1 MCLPD
6 RLLEDEV
13 LRAQVA
19 TWFRRRP
26 TVAKWRVA
34 ALFASAESFLE
45 REREALPLWWV
56 VAFGLGIALWLTL
69 PGPDSWRACLLLTAG
84 IGVGARLLQ
93 GRLAHALFAGSL
105 AVALGLGL
113 VWLRS
118 DLVQAPRIERP
129 AIRTFDATVSSVD
142 PLVARDSVRLL
153 VRPADGALPP
163 LLRVNVRNEDAPASG
178 LGPGARVRIKARLAP
193 PMPMPLPGAHDYARD
208 AWFAGIGGT
217 GKALGAL
224 ELLEPATESGL
235 DAVRDRLDRHIR
247 AQLAESEGGIATAL
261 VTGDQGALPE
271 ADAEA
276 MRRSGLA
283 HLLSVSGLH
292 IAAAIGAAFLLTLR
306 LLAFSERLAL
316 RLNLVLVASGVG
328 ALAGVGYT
336 LLTGMQVPTVRSCI
350 AAVLVLIGVA
360 LGREAISMR
369 LIAAA
374 ALAVLLIRP
383 EAMYGASFQLS
394 FAAVTT
400 LVALYS
406 WPWFKRVSEPREQG
420 LLGRLGRNLA
430 VMLVTGLAIE
440 VALLPFALYHF
451 HKAGLY
457 GVGAN
462 LVAIPLTTFVIMPL
476 EAAAL
481 LFDTLGLGGSLWAVT
496 GWSISL
502 LLKLAHAAASAPG
515 SVALLPAMP
524 GWAFG
529 SMVWGGLWL
538 CLWTGRWRLAGF
550 GPILLGAA
558 AALMA
563 PRPDLLVTGDG
574 RHLAILDADGTPYL
588 LRERAGDF
596 VRDMLG
602 ESAGFDG
609 ELPALD
615 DAPGGSCSRDSC
627 VASLQ
632 REGRTWRLL
641 AIRSNQRLDWAALTS
656 ACGAADIV
664 VADRRLPRACRP
676 RWLRLDRP
684 ALESLGG
691 VAIRLAEEPIMES
704 VAART
709 AGHPWAVRPR

>member
-1 MCLPD
+1 M
-6 RLLEDEV
+6 
-13 LRAQVA
+13 RAQVA
-19 TWFRRRP
+19 TMFRRRP
-26 TVAKWRVA
+26 AVAKWPLR

-56 VAFGLGIALWLTL
+56 VAFGVGVALWLVL
-69 PGPDSWRACLLLTAG
+69 PGPDSWRAVLLVSAGTA
-84 IGVGARLLQ
+84 VASRLLH
-93 GRLAHALFAGSL
+93 GRVAHVLLSASL

-118 DLVQAPRIERP
+118 GMVEAPRIARP
-129 AIRTFDATVSSVD
+129 AITTFDATVMAVD
-142 PLVARDSVRLL
+142 PLVARNSIRLL
-153 VRPADGALPP
+153 VRPADPSLPP
-163 LLRVNVRNEDAPASG
+163 LLRINVREQDAPTRG
-178 LGPGARVRIKARLAP
+178 LGPGARVRVKTRLAP

-217 GKALGAL
+217 GKALGAV
-224 ELLEPATESGL
+224 ELLEPATGGGL
-235 DAVRDRLDRHIR
+235 DALRDRLDRHIR
-247 AQLAESEGGIATAL
+247 SQLGASEGGIATAL
-261 VTGDQGALPE
+261 VTGDQGALPD
-271 ADAEA
+271 ADANA

-306 LLAFSERLAL
+306 LLALSERLAL
-316 RLNLVLVASGVG
+316 RVNLVLAASGAG

-350 AAVLVLIGVA
+350 AAVLVLIGIA

-374 ALAVLLIRP
+374 ALAVLLVRP
-383 EAMYGASFQLS
+383 EALYGASFQLS

-406 WPWFKRVSEPREQG
+406 WPWFKRVSEPREDG
-420 LLGRLGRNLA
+420 MVGRVGRNLTTM
-430 VMLVTGLAIE
+430 VVTGLAIE

-457 GVGAN
+457 GVAAN
-462 LVAIPLTTFVIMPL
+462 LVAIPLTTFAIMPL

-481 LFDTLGLGGSLWAVT
+481 LLDLLGLGGPMWAAT
-496 GWSISL
+496 GWSVGL

-524 GWAFG
+524 AWAFG
-529 SMVWGGLWL
+529 AMVGGGLWL
-538 CLWTGRWRLAGF
+538 CLWSGRFRLAGF
-550 GPILLGAA
+550 APILLGAA
-558 AALMA
+558 AAALA

-574 RHLAILDADGTPYL
+574 RHLAIIGEDGTPYV

-615 DAPGGSCSRDSC
+615 DAPGSNCSRDSC
-627 VASLQ
+627 VASVE
-632 REGRTWRLL
+632 RGGRTWRLL
-641 AIRSNQRLDWAALTS
+641 AIRSSQRLDWAELTA
-656 ACGAADIV
+656 ACSVADIV
-664 VADRRLPRACRP
+664 VADRRLPRACQP
-676 RWLRLDRP
+676 RALKLDGP
-684 ALESLGG
+684 ALARLGG
-691 VAIRLAEEPIMES
+691 VAIRLDDEPIVDS
-704 VAART
+704 VAGRI
-709 AGHPWAVRPR
+709 AGHPWAIRPR